1 MNTIASSQKA
11 EKMLNYEK
19 EIQAILQQMTL
30 EEKVS
35 MLHGQGFFRT
45 AAVERLGVPGLVMS
59 DGPMGVRNQ
68 FPDDSWIPVG
78 NSDDYVT
85 YCPSNSALAATW
97 NPELAYEGGQILG
110 EEARGRGKDVILAP
124 GINMKRDPLCGR
136 NFEYMSEDP
145 YLIET
150 LVTPLVKGIQESD
163 VAACVKHFAVNNQET
178 NRLMVDTI
186 VDERTLREIY
196 FPGFKA
202 AVQEGGSYSLM
213 NAYNKFRG
221 AHCSENKELLD
232 EVLRDEW
239 KYDGTVISDWGS
251 VHTTKEA
258 AEASMDM
265 EMSVVTNFD
274 QYYFANPLIEAVQK
288 GEVKEE
294 DIDKKVRNILRMMF
308 RLKMMGPEALDRKAG
323 AYNTPAHRQG
333 TRKIAEE
340 AILLLKNEEKVL
352 PITKER
358 LEMTR
363 EPADDKTQRCHGAA
377 PRKRKI
383 AVIGRNAER
392 CHANGGGSAEIKALY
407 EISPLLGL
415 KETLGGNVDI
425 VYAPGYFI
433 PEKKD
438 VSEVNWQEASL
449 EQLIMGMP
457 ESEEEPEKQ
466 RALRMEIEE
475 NRRRLRE
482 EACALARE
490 ADEVIFVGGLNHDYD
505 VEGRDRPDMKLPYGQ
520 DELIDALLQVAP
532 NLIVVMAAGSPVEM
546 PWLAKV
552 KALVWCYYSGMET
565 GNALAEVLLGRIN
578 PSAKLPETFPVVYAD
593 TVTARNGQFGLEDK
607 VEYKEGIFVGYRYY
621 EKEKIKPAF
630 PFGYGLSYTTFAME
644 NLEVAQQEGRS
655 RSEKGWQDNAEK
667 TMGQIEDIGA
677 GSRENRQ
684 DDIAQSGERA
694 EACGVSLCGNKNDTY
709 VTISAEVTN
718 TGDMAGAEVV
728 QCYVTDCECSVE
740 RPVKELKAYRKVFL
754 EPGETKKVTM
764 ELPERAFAFYDVEQR
779 AFRVEP
785 GTFLLHVGNAS
796 DHCILQA
803 EVEIEGENHG
813 LV

>member
-1 MNTIASSQKA
+1 MNSIASSQKA
-11 EKMLNYEK
+11 EKMSDYEK
-19 EIQAILQQMTL
+19 EIQEILQQMTL

-45 AAVERLGVPGLVMS
+45 AAVERLGIPGLVMS
-59 DGPMGVRNQ
+59 DGPMGVRHQ

-85 YCPSNSALAATW
+85 YCPSNSALAAAW

-124 GINMKRDPLCGR
+124 GINIKRDPLCGR

-150 LVTPLVKGIQESD
+150 LVAPLVKGIQESD

-186 VDERTLREIY
+186 VDERALREIY

-221 AHCSENKELLD
+221 THCSENKELLD
-232 EVLRDEW
+232 GVLRDEW

-251 VHTTKEA
+251 VHTTREA
-258 AEASMDM
+258 AEASIDM

-274 QYYFANPLIEAVQK
+274 QYYFANPLIEAVKK

-308 RLKMMGPEALDRKAG
+308 RLKMLGLEALNRKAG

-333 TRKIAEE
+333 TLKIAEE
-340 AILLLKNEEKVL
+340 AILLLKNEGNVL
-352 PITKER
+352 PLTKER
-358 LEMTR
+358 LEMTW
-363 EPADDKTQRCHGAA
+363 EPEQNSAGAA
-377 PRKRKI
+377 PRKRRI

-415 KETLGGNVDI
+415 KESLGGNVDI

-457 ESEEEPEKQ
+457 ESEEESEKQ
-466 RALRMEIEE
+466 QALRLEIEE

-520 DELIDALLQVAP
+520 DELIDALLQIAP
-532 NLIVVMAAGSPVEM
+532 NLIVVMVAGSPVEM

-565 GNALAEVLLGRIN
+565 GKALAEVLLGQIN

-593 TVTARNGQFGLEDK
+593 TVTAKNGQFGLEDK

-621 EKEKIKPAF
+621 EKENVKPAF

-644 NLEVAQQEGRS
+644 NLEVAQQRGS
-655 RSEKGWQDNAEK
+655 SAEK
-667 TMGQIEDIGA
+667 DLGDIYVVLGM
-677 GSRENRQ
+677 
-684 DDIAQSGERA
+684 DI
-694 EACGVSLCGNKNDTY
+694 
-709 VTISAEVTN
+709 TN
-718 TGDMAGAEVV
+718 TGTMAGAEVV
-728 QCYVTDCECSVE
+728 QCYVADCECSVE
-740 RPVKELKAYRKVFL
+740 RPVKELKAYKKVFL

-764 ELPERAFAFYDVEQR
+764 ELPERAFAFYDVERR

-785 GTFLLHVGNAS
+785 GTFQLHVGNAS

-803 EVEIEGENHG
+803 EVEIEKAAEEF
-813 LV
+813 V